1 MAKRKEVKRIVIE
14 ERIVKEV
21 LPPKCFGNKE
31 DYCVEEYCGEWFEK
45 CIRKE
50 EDNEIGVE

>member
-1 MAKRKEVKRIVIE
+1 MARRKDVKKIVIE

-31 DYCVEEYCGEWFEK
+31 DYCVEEYCGEWFGK
-45 CIRKE
+45 CIRKVVE
-50 EDNEIGVE
+50 EENV